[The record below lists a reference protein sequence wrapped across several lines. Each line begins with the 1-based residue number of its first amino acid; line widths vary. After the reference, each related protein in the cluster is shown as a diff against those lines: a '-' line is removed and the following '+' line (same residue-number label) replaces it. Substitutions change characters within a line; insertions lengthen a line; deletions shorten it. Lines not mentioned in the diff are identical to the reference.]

1 MNLRNRIDSSF
12 RSWGR
17 FVCAHRYSVL
27 AVCIMIV
34 VAFGSFLPQLR
45 AENSSQSYLH
55 SDDPAS
61 IEYEEF
67 QRQFGQDDRVLIAI

>member
-1 MNLRNRIDSSF
+1 
-12 RSWGR
+12 
-17 FVCAHRYSVL
+17 
-27 AVCIMIV
+27 MIV
-34 VAFGSFLPQLR
+34 VAFGSFLPELR

-67 QRQFGQDDRVLIAI
+67 QRQFGQDDRILIAIETPEVRMQVGKRSPKKSR